1 MKSKFIS
8 LNPRLGGSRG
18 WEKMIQGPVWLRLP
32 ALFFSVINIL
42 NSFRNLIP
50 CSQCPFLASIH
61 DERLEAE
68 SHLVEGQLAAEVE
81 HPVEVELEVE
91 LVLLEDLDPAE

>member
-61 DERLEAE
+61 
-68 SHLVEGQLAAEVE
+68 EVE